1 MVLET
6 KNIKKCLVISDAIR
20 NIAMPTSRIAYA
32 IRKYIRIALNWA
44 YSCST
49 STSCRRGLLAQERG
63 TSSFYTYT
71 LTKFLTYKCQQASRI
86 CSRRKVRR
94 VQTYSLRNRLN
105 LSLTSQIERLQNLF
119 AKFKTLC
126 TFVSANV
133 AISNKIRY
141 ILNRITAGFLRHY
154 RTCCDIARLPKHKE
168 PRFFCVHTLTN
179 FCFSQWQTWTKV
191 VFQRKALI
199 LLLSLYNRLNL
210 SLISQIER
218 LQSAYNHSL
227 WTILKSSPRCSVSF
241 L

>member
-1 MVLET
+1 MVVEII
-6 KNIKKCLVISDAIR
+6 NIKKCLVISDAIR
-20 NIAMPTSRIAYA
+20 KIAMRTGA
-32 IRKYIRIALNWA
+32 IRTSNVHSVDAITALSLVHFYVRSRDQFAKLGGNA
-44 YSCST
+44 
-49 STSCRRGLLAQERG
+49 
-63 TSSFYTYT
+63 SFYTYINQI
-71 LTKFLTYKCQQASRI
+71 FDDKCELVSKI

-105 LSLTSQIERLQNLF
+105 LSLISQTERLQNLF

-133 AISNKIRY
+133 AISNIIRY

-199 LLLSLYNRLNL
+199 LLHSLHNRLNL
-210 SLISQIER
+210 SLISQTER
-218 LQSAYNHSL
+218 SQSAYNHSL

>member
-1 MVLET
+1 MVVEII
-6 KNIKKCLVISDAIR
+6 NIKKCLVISDAIR
-20 NIAMPTSRIAYA
+20 KIAMRTGA
-32 IRKYIRIALNWA
+32 IRTSNVHSVDAITALSLVHFYVRSRDQFAKLGGNA
-44 YSCST
+44 
-49 STSCRRGLLAQERG
+49 
-63 TSSFYTYT
+63 SFYTYINQI
-71 LTKFLTYKCQQASRI
+71 FDDKCELVSKI

-105 LSLTSQIERLQNLF
+105 LSLISQIERLQNLF

-210 SLISQIER
+210 SLTSQTGR
-218 LQSAYNHSL
+218 SQSAYNHSL